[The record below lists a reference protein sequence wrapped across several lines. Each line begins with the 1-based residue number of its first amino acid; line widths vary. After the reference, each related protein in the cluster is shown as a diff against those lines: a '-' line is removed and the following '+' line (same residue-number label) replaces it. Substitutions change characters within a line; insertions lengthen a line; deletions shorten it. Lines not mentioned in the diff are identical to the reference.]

1 MVLLK
6 PPFRKWVAAFVLLSA
21 LILSHSLWLAALGGW
36 LVRTDPPAPADV
48 ALVLAGDESGYRIL
62 KAAEMVRQDYTKTVI
77 VSGPEGMYGY
87 NEAELAIPFAV
98 RSGYPPSWFVAA
110 PNRSHST
117 RQEALAM
124 IDELRKRGVH
134 TCLLVTSDYH
144 TRRAGRIYRAA
155 APDVDFR
162 VVGARTPL
170 FDPAD
175 WWLTR
180 EGRKCFF
187 LEWTKTVTGWFGV

>member
-6 PPFRKWVAAFVLLSA
+6 PPFRKWVAALVLLSA

-36 LVRTDPPAPADV
+36 LVRTDPPARADI
-48 ALVLAGDESGYRIL
+48 ALVLAGDKSGYRIL
-62 KAAEMVRQDYTKTVI
+62 KAAEMVRQGYTKTVL

-98 RSGYPPSWFVAA
+98 RSGYAPSWFEAA

-117 RQEALAM
+117 QEEALALV
-124 IDELRKRGVH
+124 DELHKRGVH

-162 VVGARTPL
+162 VVGALTPS
-170 FDPAD
+170 FDRAD
-175 WWLTR
+175 WWRSR
-180 EGRKCFF
+180 EGRKYFF
-187 LEWTKTVTGWFGV
+187 LEWTKTVTGWLGV

>member
-1 MVLLK
+1 VVLLK

-21 LILSHSLWLAALGGW
+21 LILSHTLWLAALGGW

-48 ALVLAGDESGYRIL
+48 ALVLAGDKSGYRIL
-62 KAAEMVRQDYTKTVI
+62 KAAEMVRQGYTKTVL

-110 PNRSHST
+110 PNQSFST
-117 RQEALAM
+117 REEALAL
-124 IDELRKRGVH
+124 IGELHKRGVH

-144 TRRAGRIYRAA
+144 TRRAGGIYRAA

-162 VVGARTPL
+162 VVGALTPL

-175 WWLTR
+175 WWRTR

>member
-1 MVLLK
+1 VVLLK
-6 PPFRKWVAAFVLLSA
+6 PPYRKWVAALVLLSA
-21 LILSHSLWLAALGGW
+21 IILSHSLWLAALGGW
-36 LVRTDPPAPADV
+36 LVRTDPPARADV

-62 KAAEMVRQDYTKTVI
+62 KAAEMVRQGYTKTVL
-77 VSGPEGMYGY
+77 VSGPEGMYGF

-110 PNRSHST
+110 PNRSRST

-134 TCLLVTSDYH
+134 TCLLVTSDFH
-144 TRRAGRIYRAA
+144 TRRAGRIFRAA
-155 APDVDFR
+155 APDLDFR
-162 VVGARTPL
+162 VVGALTPL
-170 FDPAD
+170 FDRAD
-175 WWLTR
+175 WWHTR
-180 EGRKCFF
+180 EGRKYFF